1 MFAQRQD
8 ILLNNDWNFRFS
20 HQVQKGTEVRVD
32 LPHTWNAQDALSGK
46 IDYKRGIGNY
56 EKNLF
61 IRPEWKGKRLFIR
74 FEGVN
79 NIADVFINRRHI
91 GEHRGGYGAFIFEI
105 TGKVEYGKENSILVR
120 VNVPVLL
127 RPAGKAGVQCGR
139 HRHAPHRLSRRPGG
153 RPDRRGTA
161 AAEGRRGG
169 VMVAL
174 ACWLA
179 ILAIPALVWRF
190 APGPVRLNLRATV
203 LWLPWYLLACTLL
216 PALLGGL
223 AGELATVLAG
233 VYLLPFGCL
242 AIGMSLGKRHG
253 LCPLFPVVCA
263 LCLLIVVGKRTPA
276 LCLVPSISALLG
288 NAAGAYPR
296 ERGGTG

>member
-1 MFAQRQD
+1 M
-8 ILLNNDWNFRFS
+8 
-20 HQVQKGTEVRVD
+20 
-32 LPHTWNAQDALSGK
+32 
-46 IDYKRGIGNY
+46 
-56 EKNLF
+56 
-61 IRPEWKGKRLFIR
+61 
-74 FEGVN
+74 
-79 NIADVFINRRHI
+79 
-91 GEHRGGYGAFIFEI
+91 
-105 TGKVEYGKENSILVR
+105 
-120 VNVPVLL
+120 
-127 RPAGKAGVQCGR
+127 
-139 HRHAPHRLSRRPGG
+139 
-153 RPDRRGTA
+153 
-161 AAEGRRGG
+161 
-169 VMVAL
+169 MVAL

-263 LCLLIVVGKRTPA
+263 LCLLIVVGKWTPA
-276 LCLVPSISALLG
+276 LCLVPALSALLG

-296 ERGGTG
+296 ERGGKG

>member
-1 MFAQRQD
+1 
-8 ILLNNDWNFRFS
+8 
-20 HQVQKGTEVRVD
+20 
-32 LPHTWNAQDALSGK
+32 
-46 IDYKRGIGNY
+46 
-56 EKNLF
+56 
-61 IRPEWKGKRLFIR
+61 
-74 FEGVN
+74 
-79 NIADVFINRRHI
+79 
-91 GEHRGGYGAFIFEI
+91 
-105 TGKVEYGKENSILVR
+105 
-120 VNVPVLL
+120 
-127 RPAGKAGVQCGR
+127 
-139 HRHAPHRLSRRPGG
+139 
-153 RPDRRGTA
+153 
-161 AAEGRRGG
+161 
-169 VMVAL
+169 MVAL

-203 LWLPWYLLACTLL
+203 LWLPWYLLACTLP

-276 LCLVPSISALLG
+276 LCLVPALSALLG

>member
-1 MFAQRQD
+1 
-8 ILLNNDWNFRFS
+8 
-20 HQVQKGTEVRVD
+20 
-32 LPHTWNAQDALSGK
+32 
-46 IDYKRGIGNY
+46 
-56 EKNLF
+56 
-61 IRPEWKGKRLFIR
+61 
-74 FEGVN
+74 
-79 NIADVFINRRHI
+79 
-91 GEHRGGYGAFIFEI
+91 
-105 TGKVEYGKENSILVR
+105 
-120 VNVPVLL
+120 
-127 RPAGKAGVQCGR
+127 
-139 HRHAPHRLSRRPGG
+139 
-153 RPDRRGTA
+153 
-161 AAEGRRGG
+161 
-169 VMVAL
+169 MVAL

-203 LWLPWYLLACTLL
+203 LWLPWCLLACTLL

-223 AGELATVLAG
+223 AGELAAVLAG

>member
-1 MFAQRQD
+1 M
-8 ILLNNDWNFRFS
+8 
-20 HQVQKGTEVRVD
+20 
-32 LPHTWNAQDALSGK
+32 
-46 IDYKRGIGNY
+46 
-56 EKNLF
+56 
-61 IRPEWKGKRLFIR
+61 
-74 FEGVN
+74 
-79 NIADVFINRRHI
+79 
-91 GEHRGGYGAFIFEI
+91 
-105 TGKVEYGKENSILVR
+105 
-120 VNVPVLL
+120 
-127 RPAGKAGVQCGR
+127 
-139 HRHAPHRLSRRPGG
+139 
-153 RPDRRGTA
+153 
-161 AAEGRRGG
+161 
-169 VMVAL
+169 MVTL
-174 ACWLA
+174 ACWLG

-190 APGPVRLNLRATV
+190 APGPVCLNGRAT
-203 LWLPWYLLACTLL
+203 LRFLPPALLVCTLL

>member
-1 MFAQRQD
+1 
-8 ILLNNDWNFRFS
+8 
-20 HQVQKGTEVRVD
+20 
-32 LPHTWNAQDALSGK
+32 
-46 IDYKRGIGNY
+46 
-56 EKNLF
+56 
-61 IRPEWKGKRLFIR
+61 
-74 FEGVN
+74 
-79 NIADVFINRRHI
+79 
-91 GEHRGGYGAFIFEI
+91 
-105 TGKVEYGKENSILVR
+105 
-120 VNVPVLL
+120 
-127 RPAGKAGVQCGR
+127 
-139 HRHAPHRLSRRPGG
+139 
-153 RPDRRGTA
+153 
-161 AAEGRRGG
+161 
-169 VMVAL
+169 MVAL

-223 AGELATVLAG
+223 AGELATPPTATHHQTLCPHTT
-233 VYLLPFGCL
+233 LIPP
-242 AIGMSLGKRHG
+242 GKRHG

-276 LCLVPSISALLG
+276 LCLVPALSALLG

>member
-1 MFAQRQD
+1 
-8 ILLNNDWNFRFS
+8 
-20 HQVQKGTEVRVD
+20 
-32 LPHTWNAQDALSGK
+32 
-46 IDYKRGIGNY
+46 
-56 EKNLF
+56 
-61 IRPEWKGKRLFIR
+61 
-74 FEGVN
+74 
-79 NIADVFINRRHI
+79 
-91 GEHRGGYGAFIFEI
+91 
-105 TGKVEYGKENSILVR
+105 
-120 VNVPVLL
+120 
-127 RPAGKAGVQCGR
+127 
-139 HRHAPHRLSRRPGG
+139 
-153 RPDRRGTA
+153 
-161 AAEGRRGG
+161 
-169 VMVAL
+169 MVTL
-174 ACWLA
+174 ACWLG
-179 ILAIPALVWRF
+179 ILAIPA
-190 APGPVRLNLRATV
+190 
-203 LWLPWYLLACTLL
+203 LL

>member
-1 MFAQRQD
+1 
-8 ILLNNDWNFRFS
+8 
-20 HQVQKGTEVRVD
+20 
-32 LPHTWNAQDALSGK
+32 
-46 IDYKRGIGNY
+46 
-56 EKNLF
+56 
-61 IRPEWKGKRLFIR
+61 
-74 FEGVN
+74 
-79 NIADVFINRRHI
+79 
-91 GEHRGGYGAFIFEI
+91 
-105 TGKVEYGKENSILVR
+105 
-120 VNVPVLL
+120 
-127 RPAGKAGVQCGR
+127 
-139 HRHAPHRLSRRPGG
+139 
-153 RPDRRGTA
+153 
-161 AAEGRRGG
+161 
-169 VMVAL
+169 MVAL

-203 LWLPWYLLACTLL
+203 LWLPWSLLACTLL

-253 LCPLFPVVCA
+253 LCPLFPVACA